1 MYLWLLCAVA
11 LVTTSKAYPLL
22 YDDWTAQDLK
32 DYFLQR
38 ANDQSRP
45 VLDPNFNIGGD
56 ELGQVSAVDVDSD
69 GHVYVFHR
77 ADRPWT
83 MSTYK
88 ANSDILTDEAKT
100 PIGKDTILKVDPK
113 SGQKIESFGKDIFN
127 VPHGLTIDHKDN
139 IWVTDVGRHQV
150 LRIPK
155 GATKPDLELGEKF
168 VSGDDDKH
176 FCKPTDVAV
185 ASNGDFFVADG
196 YCNNRVL
203 KFSSTGKLLSQ
214 WGAQEGNN
222 GMTPYTLNIPHSL
235 TLIEELDLICVADR
249 ENSRALC
256 YNAGLHSAQTPSQAQ
271 FNRTLIPQSE
281 IGRVFAIAYNKA
293 AQEVVAAGVVS
304 EAPIIENDSILY
316 PPRAFTYDLEGRLVT
331 SWAFITQEMAE
342 LGPSLIHDLCVSKN
356 GQDFYLADL
365 DQQRV
370 YKYTTNWEAV
380 LGGA

>member
-1 MYLWLLCAVA
+1 
-11 LVTTSKAYPLL
+11 
-22 YDDWTAQDLK
+22 
-32 DYFLQR
+32 
-38 ANDQSRP
+38 
-45 VLDPNFNIGGD
+45 
-56 ELGQVSAVDVDSD
+56 
-69 GHVYVFHR
+69 
-77 ADRPWT
+77 
-83 MSTYK
+83 
-88 ANSDILTDEAKT
+88 
-100 PIGKDTILKVDPK
+100 
-113 SGQKIESFGKDIFN
+113 FN

-249 ENSRALC
+249 ENS
-256 YNAGLHSAQTPSQAQ
+256 
-271 FNRTLIPQSE
+271 
-281 IGRVFAIAYNKA
+281 
-293 AQEVVAAGVVS
+293 
-304 EAPIIENDSILY
+304 
-316 PPRAFTYDLEGRLVT
+316 
-331 SWAFITQEMAE
+331 
-342 LGPSLIHDLCVSKN
+342 
-356 GQDFYLADL
+356 
-365 DQQRV
+365 
-370 YKYTTNWEAV
+370 
-380 LGGA
+380 